1 MLILSRKMGQAI
13 ILTTA
18 AGEEIRIVPTVVRE
32 GQVHLGFE
40 APSSVVVD
48 REEIHERKKA
58 NAPRQ
63 DTVSRGNKALTA
75 ALGAL
80 LPSPREQR
88 ETGEVVGEV
97 LAKTL
102 LAKAT

>member
-13 ILTTA
+13 VITTP
-18 AGEEIRIVPTVVRE
+18 AGEEIRITPTIVRE

-40 APSSVVVD
+40 APTSVVVD
-48 REEIHERKKA
+48 REEVHERKKA
-58 NAPRQ
+58 SAPRPS
-63 DTVSRGNKALTA
+63 TSAVSRGNKALTA

-88 ETGEVVGEV
+88 ETGEVVGAA
-97 LAKTL
+97 LAKVI
-102 LAKAT
+102 LA